1 MITPEMIK
9 TGLDTGIVSIAD
21 SPHGDGAVCRIGE
34 YWFSFGGQTAEEM
47 SAAEYLA
54 DIPKEDIVREITDL
68 LEEFRRDP
76 GFADEYAYYE
86 AFLNEKL
93 TEKHPG
99 YRFAEWE
106 NPYFETERGRRN
118 GRDSTPKKT
127 RRSPQR

>member
-9 TGLDTGIVSIAD
+9 TGLDTGAVSIAD

-34 YWFSFGGQTAEEM
+34 YWFSFGGQTEEET

-54 DIPKEDIVREITDL
+54 NIPKEDIIREITDV

-93 TEKHPG
+93 TERQSG
-99 YRFAEWE
+99 WRFAAWE
-106 NPYFETERGRRN
+106 NPYFEAERERQN
-118 GRDSTPKKT
+118 GRNPTPKKA